1 MKTYVIFREDG
12 IDPTKEIFVDMA
24 SRANAILVGATEDRN
39 DALEFVSAR
48 EAYEWA
54 GRRKL
59 DWWRV
64 GAR

>member
-12 IDPTKEIFVDMA
+12 IDPTKEIFVDRTW
-24 SRANAILVGATEDRN
+24 SVSDDRR